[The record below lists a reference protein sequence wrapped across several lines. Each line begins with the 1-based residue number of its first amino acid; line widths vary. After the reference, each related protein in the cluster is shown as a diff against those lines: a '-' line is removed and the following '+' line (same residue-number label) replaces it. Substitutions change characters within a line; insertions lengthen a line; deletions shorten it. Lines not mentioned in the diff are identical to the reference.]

1 MHSRQRTRGRSV
13 AAATALLTVLAVA
26 SPVQARE
33 RTAQLHEAGTIVRT
47 LPTASSRSVLDAG
60 TSSRV
65 CETGAKWIRL
75 DFRSLKLQ
83 GYDSLVLKSSGGDR
97 YVFQGGHWN
106 NRSFSSRALRGSC
119 VDIQPYF
126 ASRDSGYDLGGYT
139 IGTRALALST
149 VVVAGAGDICDSTPG
164 DCKKTSDLIVN
175 INPVAVF
182 TAGDNA
188 YGNGTLSEF
197 NTRYD
202 PNWGRFK
209 SKTKPTPGNHE
220 YGTSG
225 AAGYFDYFNGSGV
238 QTGLAGDRSKGYYS
252 WDVGDWHFVALNSMS
267 SGSISSTS
275 AQMNWLKQDLAA
287 NTKPCTAAY
296 FHHPRWSTGNYTPGV
311 SGMQSVYTE
320 LYRAKVDL
328 ILVGHDHNYQRSK
341 KINASGAVAAD
352 GFRQILIGTGGRDF
366 YGFES
371 TNTTTAEVRNAN
383 TWGVLKLTLSADNY
397 VADFVPVTGSSFT
410 DRVTERCNK
419 ASGTY
424 TVSGA
429 VTTSTGA
436 GIGGVSVGS
445 GSLTATTNSSGQYTL
460 TGVAN
465 GTYTLTPSLGGHTFS
480 PTSRSVTVNGANV
493 SGQNFTGTAGNV
505 APVANFGVSTSALTA
520 SFTDSSTDSDGS
532 IASRSWDF
540 GDGTTSTLTSPTKTY
555 AAAGSYNVTLTVTDN
570 GGLTHSR
577 TTAVTVGSTGNVA
590 PVANFTSSVSGL
602 TATFTD
608 TSTDSDGSI
617 VTRGWDFGDGTTSSA
632 TNPSKTYSAAGTYNV
647 TLTVVDDGGLKHSR
661 TSAVTV
667 SSSGNVA
674 PDAHWSWSRAS
685 SGAAFVKFTAAGSTD
700 SDGQVVSYLWNF
712 GDGTTSTDV
721 APRKVYRAGTYSF
734 SVTVTDNGGLTNT
747 ASGSISVTATS
758 AQLDL
763 EAVIVL
769 PPASTN
775 QWSPVMYYTIP
786 SNSNDTLTV
795 RTRGTAPD
803 APNAD
808 LYVRVNS
815 SSTSTVSAPTFTSSL
830 CAPYKDD
837 SNEGCLWTNPSSS
850 NTYYVT
856 VHARGQ
862 AYRNVTLQALYA
874 VN

>member
-1 MHSRQRTRGRSV
+1 M
-13 AAATALLTVLAVA
+13 A
-26 SPVQARE
+26 SPLQARE

-47 LPTASSRSVLDAG
+47 LPTASSRSVLTAA
-60 TSSRV
+60 SSTRV

-75 DFRSLKLQ
+75 DFRSLKLHA
-83 GYDSLVLKSSGGDR
+83 YDSLVLKSSGGDR

-106 NRSFSSRALRGSC
+106 DRSFSSRALRGSC

-139 IGTRALALST
+139 VGTRALAQST
-149 VVVAGAGDICDSTPG
+149 VVVAGAGDICDSTPA
-164 DCKKTSDLIVN
+164 DCKKTSDLIVD

-188 YGNGTLSEF
+188 YDDGTIGEY
-197 NTRYD
+197 NDRYH

-225 AAGYFDYFNGSGV
+225 AKGYFDYFNGTNV

-252 WDVGDWHFVALNSMS
+252 WDVGDWHFIALNTMS
-267 SGSISSTS
+267 GGEIKSDS
-275 AQMNWLKQDLAA
+275 AQLAWLKQDLAA

-296 FHHPRWSTGNYTPGV
+296 FHHPRWSTGNYSGY
-311 SGMQSVYTE
+311 SGMQWVYAE
-320 LYRAKVDL
+320 LYKAKADL

-352 GFRQILIGTGGRDF
+352 GFRQLLVGTGGRNF
-366 YGFES
+366 YALGS
-371 TNTTTAEVRNAN
+371 ANTTIAEVRNGN
-383 TWGVLKLTLSADNY
+383 TWGVMKLTLSATDY
-397 VADFVPVTGSSFT
+397 VAEFVPVAGSTFT
-410 DRVTERCNK
+410 DRVTGTCNK
-419 ASGTY
+419 AG
-424 TVSGA
+424 
-429 VTTSTGA
+429 
-436 GIGGVSVGS
+436 
-445 GSLTATTNSSGQYTL
+445 
-460 TGVAN
+460 
-465 GTYTLTPSLGGHTFS
+465 
-480 PTSRSVTVNGANV
+480 
-493 SGQNFTGTAGNV
+493 GNV
-505 APVANFGVSTSALTA
+505 APVANFTASTNGLTA
-520 SFTDSSTDSDGS
+520 TFTDTSSDSDGS
-532 IASRSWDF
+532 IASRSWNF
-540 GDGTTSTLTSPTKTY
+540 GDGSTSTAANPSRTYAASGTYNVTLTVTDNAGLSHSKTTAVTVSGGNVAPVANFSVSTSGLTATFTDSSSDSDGSIASRSWNFGDGSSSTLTSPSKTY
-555 AAAGSYNVTLTVTDN
+555 AAAGTYNVTLTVTDN

-577 TTAVTVGSTGNVA
+577 TTAVTVGGTGNVA

-617 VTRGWDFGDGTTSSA
+617 VSRSWDFGDGATSTA
-632 TNPSKTYSAAGTYNV
+632 TNPSRTYAAAGTYNV

-661 TSAVTV
+661 TAAVTV
-667 SSSGNVA
+667 SSGGGTA

-700 SDGQVVSYLWNF
+700 SDGQIVSWLWDF

-721 APRKVYRAGTYSF
+721 APRKVYRTGTYTF
-734 SVTVTDNGGLTNT
+734 RVTVTDNSGLTNT

-763 EAVIVL
+763 ESVIVL
-769 PPASTN
+769 PPASAN
-775 QWSPVMYYTIP
+775 QWSPVMSYTIP

-815 SSTSTVSAPTFTSSL
+815 IATSTVSAPTFTSSL

-874 VN
+874 VSR

>member
-1 MHSRQRTRGRSV
+1 MHSRQRIRGRSV

-26 SPVQARE
+26 SPAQARE

-47 LPTASSRSVLDAG
+47 LPAASSRSVLTAG
-60 TSSRV
+60 SSTRV
-65 CETGAKWIRL
+65 CETGAKWMRL
-75 DFRSLKLQ
+75 DFRSLKLH

-149 VVVAGAGDICDSTPG
+149 VVVAGAGDICDSTPN
-164 DCKKTSDLIVN
+164 DCKATSDLIVN

-188 YGNGTLSEF
+188 YSNGTLSEF
-197 NTRYD
+197 NTRYH

-220 YGTSG
+220 YGTSS

-252 WDVGDWHFVALNSMS
+252 WDVGDWHFVALNTVSN
-267 SGSISSTS
+267 GSISST
-275 AQMNWLKQDLAA
+275 QLNWLKQDLAA

-296 FHHPRWSTGNYTPGV
+296 FHHPRWSTGNYSGYSGV
-311 SGMQSVYTE
+311 QSAYTE
-320 LYRAKVDL
+320 LYNAKADL

-366 YGFES
+366 YAFEATS
-371 TNTTTAEVRNAN
+371 TTIAEVRNAS
-383 TWGVLKLTLSADNY
+383 TWGVLKLTLSATGY
-397 VADFVPVTGSSFT
+397 TADFVPVAGKTFT
-410 DRVTERCNK
+410 DRVTGTCNK
-419 ASGTY
+419 AG
-424 TVSGA
+424 
-429 VTTSTGA
+429 
-436 GIGGVSVGS
+436 
-445 GSLTATTNSSGQYTL
+445 
-460 TGVAN
+460 
-465 GTYTLTPSLGGHTFS
+465 
-480 PTSRSVTVNGANV
+480 
-493 SGQNFTGTAGNV
+493 GNV
-505 APVANFGVSTSALTA
+505 APVANFTTSTNGLTA
-520 SFTDSSTDSDGS
+520 TFTDTSSDSDGS
-532 IASRSWDF
+532 IASRSWNF
-540 GDGTTSTLTSPTKTY
+540 GDGSTSTVANPSRTYAASGTYNVTLTVTDNGGLSHSKTAAVTVSGGNVAPVANFSVSTSGLTATFTDSSSDSDGSIASRSWNFGDGSSSTLTSPSKTY
-555 AAAGSYNVTLTVTDN
+555 AVAGTYNVTLTVTDN
-570 GGLTHSR
+570 GGLTHSK
-577 TTAVTVGSTGNVA
+577 TTAVTVGSTGNIA

-602 TATFTD
+602 TASFTD

-632 TNPSKTYSAAGTYNV
+632 TNPSKSYAAAGTYNV

-661 TSAVTV
+661 TAAVTV

-674 PDAHWSWSRAS
+674 PDVHWSWSRVS

-700 SDGQVVSYLWNF
+700 SDGQIASYLWDF

-721 APRKVYRAGTYSF
+721 APRKVYRAGTYTF
-734 SVTVTDNGGLTNT
+734 RVTVTDNGGLTNT
-747 ASGSISVTATS
+747 ASGTISVTATS

-769 PPASTN
+769 PPASAN

-786 SNSNDTLTV
+786 SRSNDTLTV

-830 CAPYKDD
+830 CAPYRSD

>member
-26 SPVQARE
+26 SPAQARE

-47 LPTASSRSVLDAG
+47 LPAASSRSVLTAG
-60 TSSRV
+60 SSTRV
-65 CETGAKWIRL
+65 CETGAKWLRL

-139 IGTRALALST
+139 IGTRALAQST
-149 VVVAGAGDICDSTPG
+149 VVVAGAGDLCDSTPN

-188 YGNGTLSEF
+188 YSDGTLSEF
-197 NTRYD
+197 NTRYH

-209 SKTKPTPGNHE
+209 SKTRPTPGNHE

-225 AAGYFDYFNGSGV
+225 AAGYFDYFTGVLSG
-238 QTGLAGDRSKGYYS
+238 TGADRSKGYYS
-252 WDVGDWHFVALNSMS
+252 WDVGDWHFVALNTVS
-267 SGSISSTS
+267 SGSISST
-275 AQMNWLKQDLAA
+275 QLTWLKQDLAA

-296 FHHPRWSTGNYTPGV
+296 FHHPRWSTGNYSSGYSGV
-311 SGMQSVYTE
+311 QSAYTE
-320 LYRAKVDL
+320 LYNAKADL

-366 YGFES
+366 YSFKT
-371 TNTTTAEVRNAN
+371 TNTTIAEVRNGS
-383 TWGVLKLTLSADNY
+383 TWGVLKLTLSATNY
-397 VADFVPVTGSSFT
+397 VADFVPVAGSTFT
-410 DRVTERCNK
+410 DSVTGTCNK
-419 ASGTY
+419 AG
-424 TVSGA
+424 
-429 VTTSTGA
+429 
-436 GIGGVSVGS
+436 
-445 GSLTATTNSSGQYTL
+445 
-460 TGVAN
+460 
-465 GTYTLTPSLGGHTFS
+465 
-480 PTSRSVTVNGANV
+480 
-493 SGQNFTGTAGNV
+493 GNV
-505 APVANFGVSTSALTA
+505 APVANFTASTNGLTA
-520 SFTDSSTDSDGS
+520 TFTDTSSDSDGS
-532 IASRSWDF
+532 IASRSWNF
-540 GDGTTSTLTSPTKTY
+540 GDGTTSTAANPSRTYAASGTYNVTLTVTDNGGLSHSRTTAVTVSGGNVAPVANFSVSTSGLTATFTDSSSDSDGSIASRSWNFGDGSSSTLTSPSKTY
-555 AAAGSYNVTLTVTDN
+555 AAAGTYNVTLTVTDN

-602 TATFTD
+602 AVTFTD
-608 TSTDSDGSI
+608 ASTDSDGSI
-617 VTRGWDFGDGTTSSA
+617 VSRSWDFGDGTTSTA
-632 TNPSKTYSAAGTYNV
+632 TNPGKTYSAAGTYDV

-661 TSAVTV
+661 TAAVTV
-667 SSSGNVA
+667 SSGGGTA
-674 PDAHWSWSRAS
+674 PNAHWSWSRVT

-721 APRKVYRAGTYSF
+721 APRKVYRTGSHTF
-734 SVTVTDNGGLTNT
+734 SVTVTDNNGLTNT
-747 ASGSISVTATS
+747 KSGTISVTATS

-763 EAVIVL
+763 ESVIVL
-769 PPASTN
+769 PPASAN
-775 QWSPVMYYTIP
+775 QWSPVMYYNIP

-795 RTRGTAPD
+795 RTAGTSPD

-874 VN
+874 VNR

>member
-26 SPVQARE
+26 SPLQARE

-47 LPTASSRSVLDAG
+47 LPAASSRSVLTAG
-60 TSSRV
+60 SSTRV
-65 CETGAKWIRL
+65 CETGAKWLRL

-139 IGTRALALST
+139 VGTRALALST
-149 VVVAGAGDICDSTPG
+149 VVVAGAGDICDSTPN
-164 DCKKTSDLIVN
+164 DCKKTSDLIVS
-175 INPVAVF
+175 INPVSVF

-188 YGNGTLSEF
+188 YSDGTLSEF
-197 NTRYD
+197 NTRYH

-220 YGTSG
+220 YNTSG

-252 WDVGDWHFVALNSMS
+252 WDVGDWHFVALNTVS
-267 SGSISSTS
+267 SGSISST
-275 AQMNWLKQDLAA
+275 QLNWLKQDLAA

-296 FHHPRWSTGNYTPGV
+296 FHHPRWSTGNYT
-311 SGMQSVYTE
+311 SGYPNVQSAYTE
-320 LYRAKVDL
+320 LYNAKADL

-352 GFRQILIGTGGRDF
+352 GFRQILVGTGGRDF
-366 YGFES
+366 YAFKA
-371 TNTTTAEVRNAN
+371 TNTTIAEVRNAN
-383 TWGVLKLTLSADNY
+383 TWGVLKLTLSATDY
-397 VADFVPVTGSSFT
+397 VAEFVPVAGSTFT
-410 DRVTERCNK
+410 DRVTGTCNK
-419 ASGTY
+419 AG
-424 TVSGA
+424 
-429 VTTSTGA
+429 
-436 GIGGVSVGS
+436 
-445 GSLTATTNSSGQYTL
+445 
-460 TGVAN
+460 
-465 GTYTLTPSLGGHTFS
+465 
-480 PTSRSVTVNGANV
+480 
-493 SGQNFTGTAGNV
+493 GNV
-505 APVANFGVSTSALTA
+505 APVANFTASTNGLTA
-520 SFTDSSTDSDGS
+520 TFTDTSSDSDGS
-532 IASRSWDF
+532 IASRSWNF
-540 GDGTTSTLTSPTKTY
+540 GDGSTSTAANPSRTYAASGTYNVTLTVTDNGGLSHSKTTAVTVSGGNVAPVANFSVSTSGLTATFTDSSSDSDGSIASRNWNFGDGSSSTLTSPSKTY
-555 AAAGSYNVTLTVTDN
+555 AAAGTYNVTLTVTDN

-577 TTAVTVGSTGNVA
+577 TTAVTVGSAGNVA

-602 TATFTD
+602 TASFTD

-632 TNPSKTYSAAGTYNV
+632 TNPSKTYSTPGTYNV
-647 TLTVVDDGGLKHSR
+647 TLTVVDNGGLKHSR
-661 TSAVTV
+661 TAAVTV
-667 SSSGNVA
+667 SSGGTA
-674 PDAHWSWSRAS
+674 PDAHWSLNRAS
-685 SGAAFVKFTAAGSTD
+685 SGAAFVRFTAAASTD
-700 SDGQVVSYLWNF
+700 SDGQIVSWRWDF
-712 GDGTTSTDV
+712 GDGTTSTDI
-721 APRKVYRAGTYSF
+721 APRKVYRTGTYTF
-734 SVTVTDNGGLTNT
+734 RVTVTDNSGLTDT
-747 ASGSISVTATS
+747 ASGTISVTATS

-763 EAVIVL
+763 ESVIVL
-769 PPASTN
+769 PPASAN

-815 SSTSTVSAPTFTSSL
+815 SSTSTVSAPTFTNSL
-830 CAPYKDD
+830 CAPYKSD

>member
-1 MHSRQRTRGRSV
+1 MHSRQRTRGRS
-13 AAATALLTVLAVA
+13 AAGATALLAVLAMA
-26 SPVQARE
+26 SPLQARE

-47 LPTASSRSVLDAG
+47 LPTASSRSVLTAA
-60 TSSRV
+60 SSTRV

-75 DFRSLKLQ
+75 DFRSLKLHA
-83 GYDSLVLKSSGGDR
+83 YDSLVLKSSGGDR

-106 NRSFSSRALRGSC
+106 DRSFSSRALRGSC

-126 ASRDSGYDLGGYT
+126 ASRDWGYDLGGYT
-139 IGTRALALST
+139 VGTRALAQST
-149 VVVAGAGDICDSTPG
+149 VVVAGAGDICDSTPA

-188 YGNGTLSEF
+188 YDDGTIGEY
-197 NTRYD
+197 NDRYH

-225 AAGYFDYFNGSGV
+225 AKGYFDYFNVTNV

-252 WDVGDWHFVALNSMS
+252 WDVGDWHFIALNTMS
-267 SGSISSTS
+267 GGEIKSDS
-275 AQMNWLKQDLAA
+275 AQLAWLKQDLAA

-296 FHHPRWSTGNYTPGV
+296 FHHPRWSTGNYSGY
-311 SGMQSVYTE
+311 SGMQWVYAE
-320 LYRAKVDL
+320 LYKAKADL

-352 GFRQILIGTGGRDF
+352 GFRQLLVGTGGRNF
-366 YGFES
+366 YALGS
-371 TNTTTAEVRNAN
+371 ANTTIAEVRNGN
-383 TWGVLKLTLSADNY
+383 TWGVMKLTLSATDY
-397 VADFVPVTGSSFT
+397 VAEFVPVAGSTFT
-410 DRVTERCNK
+410 DRVTGTCNK
-419 ASGTY
+419 AG
-424 TVSGA
+424 
-429 VTTSTGA
+429 
-436 GIGGVSVGS
+436 
-445 GSLTATTNSSGQYTL
+445 
-460 TGVAN
+460 
-465 GTYTLTPSLGGHTFS
+465 
-480 PTSRSVTVNGANV
+480 
-493 SGQNFTGTAGNV
+493 GNV
-505 APVANFGVSTSALTA
+505 APVANFTASTNGLTA
-520 SFTDSSTDSDGS
+520 NFTDTSSDSDGS
-532 IASRSWDF
+532 IASRSWNF
-540 GDGTTSTLTSPTKTY
+540 GDGATSTLANPSRTY
-555 AAAGSYNVTLTVTDN
+555 AASGTYNVTLTVTDN

-577 TTAVTVGSTGNVA
+577 TTAVTVGGTGNVA
-590 PVANFTSSVSGL
+590 PVANFTASVSGL

-632 TNPSKTYSAAGTYNV
+632 TNPSKTYPAAGTYNV

-661 TSAVTV
+661 TAAVTV
-667 SSSGNVA
+667 SSGGGTA

-700 SDGQVVSYLWNF
+700 SDGQIVSWLWDF

-721 APRKVYRAGTYSF
+721 APRKVYRTGTYTF
-734 SVTVTDNGGLTNT
+734 RVTVTDNSGLTNT

-763 EAVIVL
+763 ESVIVL
-769 PPASTN
+769 PPASAN
-775 QWSPVMYYTIP
+775 QWSPVMSYTIP

-815 SSTSTVSAPTFTSSL
+815 SATSTVSAPTFTSSL

-874 VN
+874 VSR